1 MRNYIRQIYIFRTY
15 EEERA
20 RNKVLKIL
28 ENFQIYFLWSII
40 LKNISALICKGIK
53 DNGNKLLLFGTF
65 YGTEW
70 V

>member
-53 DNGNKLLLFGTF
+53 DNGNKLLLFRTF

>member
-1 MRNYIRQIYIFRTY
+1 MRKKEHETKYWKYAEKFW
-15 EEERA
+15 
-20 RNKVLKIL
+20 IL

-53 DNGNKLLLFGTF
+53 DNGNKLLLFRTF